1 MNVSLSKR
9 RNSSALVLACLL
21 AATPALAQQGDP
33 NAGILRQPTPEAMPK
48 TSAEYTAYAI
58 QRSNEEFMAQ
68 DSSVRRNS
76 PFQTGPGGA
85 RDPFTDSQRQQL
97 GIDRGARQ
105 QQLYDSCVEQLKQ
118 HR

>member
-1 MNVSLSKR
+1 VSLSKR
-9 RNSSALVLACLL
+9 RNSSAFIIACLL

-33 NAGILRQPTPEAMPK
+33 NAGIVKQPAPETMGK
-48 TSAEYTAYAI
+48 TSAECTAYAI
-58 QRSNEEFMAQ
+58 QRSNEEYMAQ

-97 GIDRGARQ
+97 DIDRAARQ
-105 QQLYDSCVEQLKQ
+105 KQLYDSCVEHLKQ
-118 HR
+118 RR